1 MFSFIETTL
10 FTRLFDEMFSD
21 DAELAKLQDFLS
33 VNPEVG
39 DIIPGS
45 GGVRKMRWA
54 APGRG
59 KRGGVRI
66 IYYLRSKQGQIWLL
80 TLYPKSETDNIPGPI
95 LKQIKDDIDGD
106 I

>member
-1 MFSFIETTL
+1 MFSFVETKL

-21 DAELAKLQDFLS
+21 DAELSKLQDFLGK
-33 VNPEVG
+33 NPEVG

-59 KRGGVRI
+59 KRGGVRV
-66 IYYLRSKQGQIWLL
+66 IYYLRSRQGQIWLL
-80 TLYPKSETDNIPGPI
+80 TLYSKSETDSIPGRI
-95 LKQIKDDIDGD
+95 LKQIKEEIDDDI
-106 I
+106 